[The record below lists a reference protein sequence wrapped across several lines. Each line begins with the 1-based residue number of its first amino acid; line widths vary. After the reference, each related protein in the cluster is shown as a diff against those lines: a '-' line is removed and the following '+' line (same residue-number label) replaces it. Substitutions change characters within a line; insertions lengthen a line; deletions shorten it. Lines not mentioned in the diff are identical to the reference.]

1 MHIALG
7 STPSRAWRTFES
19 EPAAVDKSALEK
31 GRGRFSSHRRS
42 LIIQETLEATMEWMS
57 DVKTAGANEGETKWS
72 AGKTCETCGYRH
84 EI

>member
-7 STPSRAWRTFES
+7 SSPSKAWRTLES
-19 EPAAVDKSALEK
+19 EPAVDESAVEK

-57 DVKTAGANEGETKWS
+57 DVKTAGAHEGQTNWS

-84 EI
+84 EM